1 MGTLIIISLFLL
13 ATPLLIVV
21 RVLKVWNRTIRQYWY
36 NPFENDVFRNKF
48 VPPIDVVTDKQEIDR
63 ILKAF

>member
-1 MGTLIIISLFLL
+1 
-13 ATPLLIVV
+13 
-21 RVLKVWNRTIRQYWY
+21 
-36 NPFENDVFRNKF
+36 VFRNKF